1 MERRQFLQIPG
12 PTNVPDRILRAL
24 SKPLINHRGEEFEQ
38 LLSYCVESLKKVFRT
53 DKDIL
58 IFPAAG
64 SGMLE
69 SAVVNLFSKDDTIL
83 TSSIGVFSERMGIIA
98 QRFGLNIIEIEKV
111 WGEAVTP
118 GDIRRY
124 LEDDKEKEIKAV
136 CVPQNET
143 CSAVQVDIE
152 GIAKVIKDLSH
163 PALLVVD
170 AISSAACSPLETDE
184 WGVDVVLASSQKGF
198 MLPPGLGFA
207 VVNEKAWKSFDDS
220 DLPRWYWDYSMV
232 KQKMLTNQ
240 LPYTPA
246 TTLLFGLKEALDI
259 IHEEGIENVWKRH
272 EAMATAV
279 RAACDEMGLK
289 LLADEKA
296 ASNTVTAIML
306 PENIEYKQLSELLKK
321 KYNVTIGG
329 GLGKLQGKIFR
340 IGHLGAVYEM
350 DIYAVMGA
358 LEMALIEL
366 GYKVEPGSAAKALTR
381 AFV

>member
-1 MERRQFLQIPG
+1 MEKRQFLQIPG
-12 PTNVPDRILRAL
+12 PTNVPDRILRSL

-38 LLSYCVESLKKVFRT
+38 LLSYCVDSLKKVFRT
-53 DKDIL
+53 ENDIL

-69 SAVVNLFSKDDTIL
+69 SAVVNLFKKEDTIL
-83 TSSIGVFSERMGIIA
+83 TCSIGVFSERMGIIGKS
-98 QRFGLNIIEIEKV
+98 FGLNIIQIDKT
-111 WGEAVTP
+111 WGETVTP
-118 GDIRRY
+118 DDIRKY
-124 LEDDKEKEIKAV
+124 LEDDKKQEIKAV

-152 GIAKVIKDLSH
+152 GISKVIKELGH

-170 AISSAACSPLETDE
+170 AISSAACAPLETDTWE
-184 WGVDVVLASSQKGF
+184 VDVVVASSQKGF

-207 VVNEKAWKSFDDS
+207 AVSKKAWKSYESS
-220 DLPRWYWDYSMV
+220 DLPKWYWDYDMV

-259 IHEEGIENVWKRH
+259 LHEEGIENVWQRH
-272 EAMATAV
+272 EAMASAV
-279 RAACDEMGLK
+279 RAASSQMGLK
-289 LLADEKA
+289 LLADENA
-296 ASNTVTAIML
+296 ASSTVTAIML
-306 PENIEYKQLSELLKK
+306 PENIEYKQLSSLLKK

-366 GYKVEPGSAAKALTR
+366 GYDVEAGSAAKALTK
-381 AFV
+381 AFL

>member
-1 MERRQFLQIPG
+1 MEKRQFLQIPG

-38 LLSYCVESLKKVFRT
+38 LLSYCVDSLKKVFRT
-53 DKDIL
+53 ENDIL

-69 SAVVNLFSKDDTIL
+69 SSVVNLFKKDDTIL
-83 TSSIGVFSERMGIIA
+83 TCSIGVFSERTGIIA
-98 QRFGLNIIEIEKV
+98 KSFGVNIIEIEKT
-111 WGEAVTP
+111 WGETVTP
-118 GDIRRY
+118 EDIRKY
-124 LEDDKEKEIKAV
+124 LEDDKKQEIKAV

-152 GIAKVIKDLSH
+152 GISKVIKELDH

-170 AISSAACSPLETDE
+170 AISSAACAPLEIDK
-184 WGVDVVLASSQKGF
+184 WGVDAVLASSQKGF

-207 VVNEKAWKSFDDS
+207 VISKKAWKSYESS
-220 DLPRWYWDYSMV
+220 DLPKWYWDYDMV
-232 KQKMLTNQ
+232 KQKMLGNQ

-259 IHEEGIENVWKRH
+259 LLEEGIENVWQRH
-272 EAMATAV
+272 DAMASAV
-279 RAACDEMGLK
+279 RAAADGMGLK
-289 LLADEKA
+289 ILADEEA
-296 ASNTVTAIML
+296 ASSTVTAIML
-306 PENIEYKQLSELLKK
+306 PDNIEYKQLSALLKK

-329 GLGKLQGKIFR
+329 GLGQLQGKIFR

-350 DIYAVMGA
+350 DIYAVMGS

-366 GYKVEPGSAAKALTR
+366 GYDVKAGSAAKALTK
-381 AFV
+381 AFL